1 MRELHEACR
10 AGVARVLRAALGDTG
25 TVHVYEKLV
34 ANDKNVK
41 YPLALCSIAGMP
53 EERERISF
61 AERLWSF
68 PVLVLFARRGDP
80 ADDRETGPYLAMR
93 DRGAKALDDVIE
105 MPEVPGFFDCHVE
118 HQQSITS
125 MARGRTEP
133 GQTGDPL
140 GPAWLKVAGSVVAWV
155 DVIRPGM

>member
-10 AGVARVLRAALGDTG
+10 AGVARVLRGALGDTG

-34 ANDKNVK
+34 ASDKNVK

-68 PVLVLFARRGDP
+68 PGLLRLP
-80 ADDRETGPYLAMR
+80 
-93 DRGAKALDDVIE
+93 
-105 MPEVPGFFDCHVE
+105 H
-118 HQQSITS
+118 
-125 MARGRTEP
+125 
-133 GQTGDPL
+133 
-140 GPAWLKVAGSVVAWV
+140 
-155 DVIRPGM
+155 